1 MSKIRN
7 GFVSNSS
14 SSSFIIARRDLSQ
27 NQLAQLVEIASGP
40 IGEWDDSW
48 YVSEVADGVSGFT
61 IMDNGGKDDGMYK
74 VLQKL
79 DIDMSKVEWNE
90 DH

>member
-27 NQLAQLVEIASGP
+27 NQLEQLVEIASGP

-48 YVSEVADGVSGFT
+48 YVTEAADGVSGFT
-61 IMDNGGKDDGMYK
+61 IMDNGCKDDGMYT

-79 DIDMSKVEWNE
+79 GIDMSKVEWNE

>member
-48 YVSEVADGVSGFT
+48 YVSEDADGVSGFT

>member
-27 NQLAQLVEIASGP
+27 NQLEQLVEIALGP

-48 YVSEVADGVSGFT
+48 YVTEVADGVSGFT

-79 DIDMSKVEWNE
+79 GIDMSKVEWNE